1 MVEWLAVNQ
10 HVTGSS
16 PVGGVLLF
24 SFDSLVVEWLV
35 VNQHVSGSSAQ
46 YRESTNQ
53 EAPVAYSRKNSCASS
68 ESVNVHSSP
77 PSLVTLFAL
86 PVFHNLILEND
97 GAPERRWLT
106 ARGIPGGRG
115 RKPCPYCCRF
125 APTIPPRRLRMIVAT
140 AVEITVAK
148 GVAKRSGVIITP
160 ILGFI
165 FGIEGFKG
173 D

>member
-1 MVEWLAVNQ
+1 MRAMKDQIQYCFKFSSIQRKREPYIFYLFQGTHIEGRVN
-10 HVTGSS
+10 
-16 PVGGVLLF
+16 
-24 SFDSLVVEWLV
+24 E
-35 VNQHVSGSSAQ
+35 SGST
-46 YRESTNQ
+46 RGH
-53 EAPVAYSRKNSCASS
+53 SRKNSCASS